1 MTPESEAEISPELTA
16 LAGGLA
22 LIGLV
27 LGANVVKKLFQ
38 TYPIQIGRF
47 HDTRNGSQ
55 LSAERGPTTYTFYY
69 SYLRRHNELNGQP
82 PVEYP
87 DSI

>member
-27 LGANVVKKLFQ
+27 LGANVVEKLF
-38 TYPIQIGRF
+38 
-47 HDTRNGSQ
+47 
-55 LSAERGPTTYTFYY
+55 
-69 SYLRRHNELNGQP
+69 
-82 PVEYP
+82 
-87 DSI
+87 